1 MLEADGTYFEL
12 IFAAWLSSY
21 AYKIDLNE
29 LIKLIGIIYSVLL
42 LALLFLILFWEGF
55 YVLLLALYILNSF
68 EGWGSRNSQLF

>member
-1 MLEADGTYFEL
+1 MLEADGAYFEL
-12 IFAAWLSSY
+12 IFAVWLSSY
-21 AYKIDLNE
+21 AYKIDFNE